1 MIVTV
6 RDQCTNIALPSQMKY
21 FYNWKIFLKYF
32 SVQNNWKTLL
42 FATRGFPTLLTWELP
57 APACD
62 RWVLRDCW
70 QGGRQLAVSVNYF
83 LLKLT
88 PVTNQ
93 SLTSAHEPA
102 HREYLSPE
110 SEDSSWLGTG
120 EGREDE
126 WSGQL
131 ITDLTFYTWD
141 PSLLVTKLIHLEQF
155 P

>member
-1 MIVTV
+1 MSGQTYERISSSHA
-6 RDQCTNIALPSQMKY
+6 QSPLPS
-21 FYNWKIFLKYF
+21 WL
-32 SVQNNWKTLL
+32 
-42 FATRGFPTLLTWELP
+42 
-57 APACD
+57 
-62 RWVLRDCW
+62 
-70 QGGRQLAVSVNYF
+70 QLAVSVNYF